1 MSLSL
6 RLAFVAW
13 LAVSS
18 PACAGRM
25 DAAEPS
31 RSWVVDGISEASVRQ
46 CVSSHPGDEIEGIWS
61 ATSDG
66 ARIAVVP
73 GVVPGS
79 ARSFADSYLL
89 VVLKSPRAAILPGTV
104 MGWCSPAA
112 KGGFY
117 DARLFT
123 KCDGRGLSSP
133 KRFTVR
139 INDGSR
145 LSLIEVRD
153 GVEFVAWR
161 LLPYMFRSVLR
172 ERHDRPR
179 DLDGLLRVWPPD
191 ADNPLKPRYL

>member
-1 MSLSL
+1 MRHCLHQTRFVWL
-6 RLAFVAW
+6 LAAWFVCFGN
-13 LAVSS
+13 L
-18 PACAGRM
+18 

-31 RSWVVDGISEASVRQ
+31 CSWMVDGISDASVRQ
-46 CVSSHPGDEIEGIWS
+46 SVSLHPGDEIEGIWS

-66 ARIAVVP
+66 ARIAVLPGAVP
-73 GVVPGS
+73 GG

-112 KGGFY
+112 KSGFY

-123 KCDGRGLSSP
+123 KCDGRRLSSP
-133 KRFTVR
+133 KRFTIR

-172 ERHDRPR
+172 ERRERPR

-191 ADNPLKPRYL
+191 AENPLKPRYL